1 MAYADRWWLNRNGDE
16 RHAELAA
23 EIAALEARYD
33 AVEAEIA
40 RLDALCD
47 RSVWDQMDLRA
58 TQLARIERALT
69 AKRTELEILEHDL
82 TLREVA

>member
-1 MAYADRWWLNRNGDE
+1 
-16 RHAELAA
+16 
-23 EIAALEARYD
+23 
-33 AVEAEIA
+33 
-40 RLDALCD
+40 
-47 RSVWDQMDLRA
+47 MDLRA